1 MADNVS
7 IKDASGTSVPIAAD
21 DIAGV
26 QYQRVKLVDGTL
38 DSTTAIPGDANG
50 LKVQLGAAIP
60 TGSNAIGKLAAN
72 SGVDIGDVDV
82 TSMPARSHTTDSI
95 KPGDG
100 TNFISIGT
108 AGADG
113 ESNTANRLKTESYND
128 VFNGSTWDRM
138 RGDLA
143 GNWVRPFPGR
153 AALKSGT
160 ASATATT
167 STQVIAGVASNYLYI
182 TGIIVHNSSTT
193 DTYVTLQD
201 GSGGTSLMVLPVPAK
216 GGAALSLPVPLLVP
230 TLGNGLF
237 FAAGAG
243 VTTMYVSATGYVATV

>member
-7 IKDASGTSVPIAAD
+7 IKDASGTTVPIAAD
-21 DIAGV
+21 DITGV

-50 LKVQLGAAIP
+50 LKVQLGAAILA
-60 TGSNAIGKLAAN
+60 GDNNIGN
-72 SGVDIGDVDV
+72 VDV
-82 TSMPARSHTTDSI
+82 VTQPARAHTSDSI
-95 KPGDG
+95 KVGDG
-100 TNFISIGT
+100 SNFIAIGT
-108 AGADG
+108 AGADD

-201 GSGGTSLMVLPVPAK
+201 GSGGTGLMVLPVPAK

-230 TLGNGLF
+230 TQGNGLY
-237 FAAGAG
+237 FAAGTG
-243 VTTMYVSATGYVATV
+243 VTTMYVSAAGYVAPL